1 MKILEKG
8 KIQKYFLEIKD
19 GLIELLFPAKQLC
32 PVCRQEESFRGSLG
46 RNCLKRIVIIKE
58 PVCEKCGRPERLEAK
73 NLRICKQCAANS
85 YYFTKAR
92 AVALYEGAL
101 REMLAELKYRYRP
114 DLGEALGLLMVEWVK
129 LHHEFQNFNIIIPV
143 PINQQKLNL
152 RGYNQAQ
159 LLASPLQKYLGI
171 NLNDDIIV
179 REKITESQNKLD
191 KEQRFV
197 NIKGAF
203 RVVDTKPLG
212 GAKVLLIDDI
222 FTTGATASEVSR
234 ALLRAGS
241 LEVKVLTL
249 AAGVIDTQ
257 WINIGREE
265 KGWM

>member
-1 MKILEKG
+1 MKILEKEKMG
-8 KIQKYFLEIKD
+8 KFLDQIKD
-19 GLIELLFPAKQLC
+19 GLTEVLFPAKKVC
-32 PVCRQEESFRGSLG
+32 PVCHQEESIRGSIG
-46 RNCLKRIVIIKE
+46 PNCLNRIIIIKE
-58 PVCEKCGRPERLEAK
+58 PICEKCGRPERLEAMSH
-73 NLRICKQCAANS
+73 RICKQCSETNF
-85 YYFTKAR
+85 YFTKAR

-101 REMLAELKYRYRP
+101 REMLAEFKYRYRP

-129 LHHEFQNFNIIIPV
+129 LHREFQDFDIIIPI

-159 LLASPLQKYLGI
+159 LLASPLQRYLGI
-171 NLNDDIIV
+171 NLKDDIII

-203 RVVDTKPLG
+203 RVVDTKPLS

-222 FTTGATASEVSR
+222 FTTGATTSEASRV
-234 ALLRAGS
+234 LLRAGS
-241 LEVKVLTL
+241 LEVKILTL

-257 WINIGREE
+257 WLNTGREE
-265 KGWM
+265 N